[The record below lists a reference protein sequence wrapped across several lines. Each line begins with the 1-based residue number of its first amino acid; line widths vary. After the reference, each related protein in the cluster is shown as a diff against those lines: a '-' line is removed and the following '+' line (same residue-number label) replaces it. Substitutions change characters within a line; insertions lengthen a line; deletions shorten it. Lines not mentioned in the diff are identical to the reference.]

1 MYSNS
6 PDAPCVAPICTI
18 ELLSLPREGLAPS
31 LESESM
37 LSQCSGGY
45 FTVDSYI
52 ASISDFCARW
62 YHSFIEPIDDYRV
75 G

>member
-1 MYSNS
+1 ML
-6 PDAPCVAPICTI
+6 PLCTI
-18 ELLSLPREGLAPS
+18 ELLSLPREGSAPS

-37 LSQCSGGY
+37 LSQCGGY

-52 ASISDFCARW
+52 ASISDFCARR